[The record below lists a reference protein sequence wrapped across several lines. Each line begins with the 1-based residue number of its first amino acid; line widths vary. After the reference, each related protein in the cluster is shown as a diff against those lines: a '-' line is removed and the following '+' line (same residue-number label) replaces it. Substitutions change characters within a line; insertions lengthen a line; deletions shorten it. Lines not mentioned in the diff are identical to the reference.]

1 VESPLSLEL
10 DDIDLEVAPGVGTPV
25 PDELTYREARLIMEL
40 LSESRKIT
48 SLDIVEVNPM
58 LDNTS
63 RTAELAVR
71 STASLIG
78 RLSYSLTISPAASS
92 P

>member
-1 VESPLSLEL
+1 
-10 DDIDLEVAPGVGTPV
+10 
-25 PDELTYREARLIMEL
+25 MEL
-40 LSESRKIT
+40 LDESRKIT

-63 RTAELAVR
+63 RTAELAVDL
-71 STASLIG
+71 TASLMG
-78 RLSYSLTISPAASS
+78 RLSYGLTISPAASS

>member
-1 VESPLSLEL
+1 
-10 DDIDLEVAPGVGTPV
+10 
-25 PDELTYREARLIMEL
+25 MEL
-40 LSESRKIT
+40 LNESRKIT
-48 SLDIVEVNPM
+48 FLDIVEVNPM

>member
-1 VESPLSLEL
+1 MEL
-10 DDIDLEVAPGVGTPV
+10 DAIDLEVAPGVGTPV

-40 LSESRKIT
+40 LSDSRKIT

-63 RTAELAVR
+63 RTAELAL
-71 STASLIG
+71 TASLMG
-78 RLSYSLTISPAASS
+78 GLSYGLTISPAASS